1 MAVLIIDVKE
11 LQLVSK
17 QPNLFHKLILNL
29 TIDIIYKIN
38 LNYNTIINTYD
49 DHH

>member
-17 QPNLFHKLILNL
+17 QTNLFHKLILNL
-29 TIDIIYKIN
+29 IIDIIYKIN
-38 LNYNTIINTYD
+38 VNYNTIINTYD